1 MKMGKKGID
10 LIKHFEGFRSTVYRC
25 AAGVPTL
32 GFGST
37 HGITMDS
44 PPNTEE
50 DGLELLML
58 DIAKFER
65 AVERL
70 ITAPLNQNQFDAL
83 VSFSFNLG
91 SGSLQNSTLRRRVNR
106 SEYERAAEEFPRWV
120 FAGGRKLKGLVR
132 RRYAERE
139 LFLTPIQEGL

>member
-32 GFGST
+32 GVGST

-44 PPNTEE
+44 PPITEE
-50 DGLELLML
+50 EGIELLML

-139 LFLTPIQEGL
+139 LFLTPI

>member
-10 LIKHFEGFRSTVYRC
+10 LIKHFEGFRPTVYRC

-44 PPNTEE
+44 PPITEE
-50 DGLELLML
+50 EGIELLML

-106 SEYERAAEEFPRWV
+106 SEYERAADEFPRWV

-139 LFLTPIQEGL
+139 LFLTPI

>member
-44 PPNTEE
+44 PPITEE
-50 DGLELLML
+50 EGIELLML

-65 AVERL
+65 AVESL

-139 LFLTPIQEGL
+139 LFLTPI

>member
-1 MKMGKKGID
+1 
-10 LIKHFEGFRSTVYRC
+10 
-25 AAGVPTL
+25 
-32 GFGST
+32 
-37 HGITMDS
+37 MDS
-44 PPNTEE
+44 PPITEE
-50 DGLELLML
+50 EGIELLML

-106 SEYERAAEEFPRWV
+106 SEYERAADEFPRWV

-139 LFLTPIQEGL
+139 LFLTPI

>member
-37 HGITMDS
+37 YGITMDS
-44 PPNTEE
+44 PPITEE
-50 DGLELLML
+50 EGIELLML

-70 ITAPLNQNQFDAL
+70 ITVPLNQNQFDAL

-139 LFLTPIQEGL
+139 LFLTSI

>member
-10 LIKHFEGFRSTVYRC
+10 LIKHFEGFSPTVYAC
-25 AAGVPTL
+25 PSGVPTL

-44 PPNTEE
+44 PPITEE
-50 DGLELLML
+50 EGLELLML

-139 LFLTPIQEGL
+139 LFLTPT

>member
-25 AAGVPTL
+25 AAGIPTL

-44 PPNTEE
+44 PPITEE
-50 DGLELLML
+50 EGIELLML

-139 LFLTPIQEGL
+139 LFLTPI